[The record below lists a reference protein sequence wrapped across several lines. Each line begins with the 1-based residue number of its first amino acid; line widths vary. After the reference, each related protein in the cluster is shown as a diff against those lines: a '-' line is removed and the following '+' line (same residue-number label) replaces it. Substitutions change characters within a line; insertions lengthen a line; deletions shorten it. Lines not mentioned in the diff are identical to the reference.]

1 MSGAEGL
8 RLSDN
13 PPARRYEAHLREQ
26 LAGFSEYRLSPGR
39 IVFFHTLIEPEL
51 EGRGIGSRLV
61 RFELDDVRARGLR
74 VTPRCPFVRAFIK
87 RHPEYADLV
96 AGDPAPPGEARS

>member
-1 MSGAEGL
+1 VTDARDL

-13 PPARRYEAHLREQ
+13 VSEQRFEAHLTEQ

-39 IVFFHTLIEPEL
+39 IVFFHTLVEPAF
-51 EGRGIGSRLV
+51 EGAGIGSRLV
-61 RFELDDVRARGLR
+61 RYELDDARARGLT

-96 AGDPAPPGEARS
+96 DGGAAALQEPPA